1 MSRRRVAALAA
12 VIMVPVVALAIVL
25 ASVLDD
31 GSSSDPSP
39 PATTQA
45 NRPAEP
51 DRPEPSRPAPTAPG
65 TGGAK
70 APDNPL
76 SLLDAG
82 TPPKQLSEK
91 LAPASEDGTIALG
104 ELRGTPIVLNV
115 WSADCLPCRGETRVL
130 QSEWE
135 RLGRR
140 GVLFLG
146 LNVLDAPA
154 VARRYREQYDVTYP
168 SVEEKRAETARE
180 LGARGV
186 PETLFISKS
195 GNIVG
200 RVIGGVSLA
209 QVELGVRAAQ
219 TGESMPTDQGGGQIP
234 LR

>member
-1 MSRRRVAALAA
+1 MSKRRVAALAA
-12 VIMVPVVALAIVL
+12 VIIVPVVALAIVL

-31 GSSSDPSP
+31 GSSNDSSP
-39 PATTQA
+39 PSAEP
-45 NRPAEP
+45 NRPVEP
-51 DRPEPSRPAPTAPG
+51 DRPEPSKPAPTAPG

-76 SLLDAG
+76 SLLDSG
-82 TPPKQLSEK
+82 TAPKQLSET
-91 LAPASEDGTIALG
+91 LAPASEDGTITLG

-115 WSADCLPCRGETRVL
+115 WSADCLPCRGETRAL

-154 VARRYREQYDVTYP
+154 VARRYREENDVTYP

-209 QVELGVRAAQ
+209 QIEVGVRAAT
-219 TGESMPTDQGGGQIP
+219 TGQSIPTDQGGGQIP
-234 LR
+234 LG

>member
-1 MSRRRVAALAA
+1 MSKRRVAALAA
-12 VIMVPVVALAIVL
+12 VIIVPVAALAIVL

-31 GSSSDPSP
+31 GSSNDSSP
-39 PATTQA
+39 PSAEP
-45 NRPAEP
+45 NRPVEP
-51 DRPEPSRPAPTAPG
+51 DRPEPSKPAPTAPG

-76 SLLDAG
+76 SLLDSG
-82 TPPKQLSEK
+82 TAPKQLSET
-91 LAPASEDGTIALG
+91 LAPASEDGTITLG

-154 VARRYREQYDVTYP
+154 VARRYREENDVTYP

-209 QVELGVRAAQ
+209 QIEVGVRAAT
-219 TGESMPTDQGGGQIP
+219 TGQSIPTDQGGGQIP
-234 LR
+234 LG